1 MMKKHF
7 VLGIVLILL
16 PCLFWGCA
24 PKQVPVSP
32 IPVPTESP
40 AAPTLTAAPTATP
53 TAVPTA
59 TPTAVPTPAQTEPPV
74 TETPVAPEH
83 SELYIPGV
91 NVEDVIL
98 YFSEVC
104 LDAEIINSGDPSR
117 LQRWEMPIRYICN
130 GVYTDEDKSTLDTF
144 VEWLNTLEGFPGME
158 ETKESSLANLRIH
171 FCDQA
176 EYLKVMG
183 QGYSGT
189 DGSVTFWYN
198 GADEIYDAIIG
209 YRTDIDQEIRN
220 SVILEEIYN
229 GLGPIQDTQLRLD
242 SIIYSG
248 YTIPQSL
255 TQVDELI
262 LKLLYHPQMKCGM
275 NAADCEE
282 VIRLL
287 YY

>member
-1 MMKKHF
+1 MF
-7 VLGIVLILL
+7 SVILVLGMLL
-16 PCLFWGCA
+16 CLLSGCG
-24 PKQVPVSP
+24 SHSTP
-32 IPVPTESP
+32 IPIPTPTMAPIVTSTP
-40 AAPTLTAAPTATP
+40 APTSTP
-53 TAVPTA
+53 TP
-59 TPTAVPTPAQTEPPV
+59 TPTVAP
-74 TETPVAPEH
+74 TETPAPPEH

-91 NVEDVIL
+91 GVEEVIQ
-98 YFSEVC
+98 YFNEVC

-117 LQRWEMPIRYICN
+117 LQRWEMPIRYICE
-130 GVYTDEDKSTLDTF
+130 GAYTDEDKVILENF
-144 VEWLNTLEGFPGME
+144 VEGLNALEGFPGME

-171 FCDQA
+171 FCDQE
-176 EYLKVMG
+176 EYLKIMG
-183 QGYSGT
+183 EGYSGT
-189 DGSVTFWYN
+189 DGGVTFWYN
-198 GADEIYDAIIG
+198 GDDEIYDAIIG
-209 YRTDIDQEIRN
+209 YRTDISQEVRN
-220 SVILEEIYN
+220 SVILEEVYN

-282 VIRLL
+282 VIRQL